1 MSGNEWDFAV
11 PCPRFDLR
19 KVTDESGRTEMTF
32 LTNKNGI
39 KFTNLIYVC

>member
-1 MSGNEWDFAV
+1 MSGNDWDFAV
-11 PCPRFDLR
+11 SRPRFDLK
-19 KVTDESGRTEMTF
+19 KVIGESGGTEMTF